1 MTRFV
6 CNDNLATLGM
16 ARIALRITG
25 SHGNYRGTYS
35 DNFLVLGPGNTPVEI
50 ELQNETT
57 DGSLAAITDYSSTGV
72 TARRSP
78 IRAFKPS
85 RDGTSAVL
93 TISLL
98 AHQLIDFGVF
108 VELVYGDYPPTIIFC
123 DPQASN
129 DPIKNR

>member
-6 CNDNLATLGM
+6 CNDNLATLGV
-16 ARIALRITG
+16 ARIALTISG

-35 DNFLVLGPGNTPVEI
+35 DNFLVLGPGKTPVEI

-78 IRAFKPS
+78 IGSFKPS
-85 RDGTSAVL
+85 RDGTSAVM
-93 TISLL
+93 TIGLF

-108 VELVYGDYPPTIIFC
+108 VELTYGDYPPTIIFC